1 MKKRIWE
8 LDAFRGICVLGMVL
22 VHLVYDL
29 VDLYHL
35 IPWKYPAFFL
45 FVKDWGGVTFLM
57 ISGISA
63 TLGSHSVRRGL
74 IVLVCSLVVSGA
86 TVVMYLMGM
95 ANRGIIIWFGVL
107 QCLGVCML
115 AWAVLKKLP
124 TWAQMILGIALV
136 AAGLYIRG
144 SVFGTPEWMMPL
156 GFVFPG
162 FVSSD
167 YFPVLPHLGFFL
179 LGAVAGK
186 WLYPQKKSL
195 FPKVSGDRGLA
206 GFLCLCGRWSLP
218 IYMLHQPVL
227 TGITGLIAW
236 VVK

>member
-1 MKKRIWE
+1 
-8 LDAFRGICVLGMVL
+8 
-22 VHLVYDL
+22 
-29 VDLYHL
+29 
-35 IPWKYPAFFL
+35 
-45 FVKDWGGVTFLM
+45 
-57 ISGISA
+57 
-63 TLGSHSVRRGL
+63 
-74 IVLVCSLVVSGA
+74 
-86 TVVMYLMGM
+86 
-95 ANRGIIIWFGVL
+95 
-107 QCLGVCML
+107 
-115 AWAVLKKLP
+115 
-124 TWAQMILGIALV
+124 
-136 AAGLYIRG
+136 
-144 SVFGTPEWMMPL
+144 MPL

-236 VVK
+236 AVK